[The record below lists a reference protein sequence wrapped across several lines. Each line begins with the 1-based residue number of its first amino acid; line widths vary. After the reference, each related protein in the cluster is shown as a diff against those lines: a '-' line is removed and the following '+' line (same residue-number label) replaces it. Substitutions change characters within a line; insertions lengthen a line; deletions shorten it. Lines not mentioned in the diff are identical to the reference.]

1 MSNALTLYRLQQVDT
16 RLDQIQSR
24 LQTIHSALADNAELK
39 AAHERVEQEQAALH
53 KIEHSLKQAE
63 NDAQAQRIKL
73 EQAEASLYGG
83 KIQNP
88 KELKDLE
95 HDVASLKR
103 RLGELEDIQ
112 LEIMLELESAREDL
126 QKAQDEY
133 NVVHGQV
140 IGQNATLKTEQE
152 NLEKER
158 EREQAQRLAVIS
170 GVDNASLALYESLR
184 EKRRGVAVAV
194 VSENACEACG
204 VSMPPG
210 HAQSVRTSSQL
221 VYCPMCGRIL
231 YAR

>member
-16 RLDQIQSR
+16 RLDQIQAR
-24 LQTIHSALADNAELK
+24 LQTIHSALAENAELK
-39 AAHERVEQEQAALH
+39 AARERVEQAQAALH
-53 KIEHSLKQAE
+53 DVERSLKQAE
-63 NDAQAQRIKL
+63 NDAQTQRIKL
-73 EQAEASLYGG
+73 EQAEASLYAG

-112 LEIMLELESAREDL
+112 LEIMLKLESVREDF
-126 QKAQDEY
+126 QQAQNGY

-140 IGQNATLKTEQE
+140 IGQNAALQTEQD

-158 EREQAQRLAVIS
+158 EREQAQRLAAIS
-170 GVDNASLALYESLR
+170 GVDSAALALYESLR

-194 VSENACEACG
+194 VSENSCEACG

-221 VYCPMCGRIL
+221 VHCPMCGRIL
-231 YAR
+231 YSR